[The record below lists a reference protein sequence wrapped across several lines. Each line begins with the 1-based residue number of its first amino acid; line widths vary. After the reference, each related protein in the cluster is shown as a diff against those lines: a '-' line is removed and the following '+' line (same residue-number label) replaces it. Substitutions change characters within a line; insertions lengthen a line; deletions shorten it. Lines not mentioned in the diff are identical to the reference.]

1 MREQLWSRVLGIMEL
16 TAAISTKTYHPVP
29 LLVGAALIMLTGCAS
44 VPVGEAAA
52 ISARIEQ
59 ATGARP
65 NFTEANALDVTA
77 RIDALLAEPLTPEVA
92 AQIAI
97 ASNPRVQMAFAQLGI
112 ARADFM
118 DGALPANP
126 MIHAARLAPKALE
139 ADMLTYGFG
148 FDLLS
153 LLTLPARRSAAAG
166 GWEAAKARAVGETLM
181 VAGNARL
188 AMIDYIAANQNLDL
202 MRQANEAS
210 GAALVAAEAIFAAG
224 NSPQMDVDRERL
236 FAGEMAIALK
246 QAQANLVPARER
258 VNVALGLSASQRA
271 NWSAI
276 ARLPAP
282 PNEAITV
289 DTIESD
295 VVAASTDLAVAT
307 GLLRAAKAM
316 RGVSGI
322 SSILPELELSGER
335 ERDDGVWK
343 RGFGLGVGL
352 PIFGLGGA
360 NRLRA
365 QSQAQL
371 AQASLTSLDQE
382 IRAQARSDA
391 TIAEATRQIAI
402 ERREIMLPLSAQVF
416 SGAQLNFN
424 AMQMGIFQLL
434 EAKRVRLDAGRASIN
449 ATRDYWIARA
459 NLDLLRQGSRGAAA
473 SMLATS
479 DMPKPAAGH

>member
-1 MREQLWSRVLGIMEL
+1 MCVTMVMEWKVAASMMSNRHFR
-16 TAAISTKTYHPVP
+16 TALSSA
-29 LLVGAALIMLTGCAS
+29 AALFILAGCAS
-44 VPVGEAAA
+44 VPASETAAL
-52 ISARIEQ
+52 SARIEQ
-59 ATGARP
+59 ATGAHP
-65 NFTEANALDVTA
+65 AFAGANAADATA
-77 RIDALLAEPLTPEVA
+77 RLDALLSEPLTPEMA

-97 ASNPRVQMAFAQLGI
+97 ASNPRVQMTFAQLGI
-112 ARADFM
+112 ARADFL

-126 MIHAARLAPKALE
+126 MIHAARLAPKVPE

-166 GWEAAKARAVGETLM
+166 GWDAAKARAVGETLM
-181 VAGNARL
+181 VAGKARV

-210 GAALVAAEAIFAAG
+210 QASLVAAEAIFAAG
-224 NSPQMDVDRERL
+224 NSTQMDVDRERL
-236 FAGEMAIALK
+236 FAGEMAIAFK
-246 QAQANLVPARER
+246 QAQANLVPAREW

-271 NWSAI
+271 NWTAI

-282 PNEAITV
+282 PNEAINL
-289 DTIESD
+289 DAIEGE
-295 VVAASTDLAVAT
+295 VVAANTDLAAAT
-307 GLLRAAKAM
+307 GMLRAAKAM
-316 RGVSGI
+316 RGVSGV
-322 SSILPELELSGER
+322 SSILPGLELSGER
-335 ERDDGVWK
+335 ERDGVWK

-360 NRLRA
+360 SRLRA
-365 QSQAQL
+365 QSQAQM
-371 AQASLTSLDQE
+371 AQASLVSLDQE

-391 TIAEATRQIAI
+391 AMAEATRQIAI
-402 ERREIMLPLSAQVF
+402 ERREVMLPLSAQVF

-434 EAKRVRLDAGRASIN
+434 EAKRVRLEAGRASIN

-473 SMLATS
+473 SMMATS
-479 DMPKPAAGH
+479 DISKPAAAH

>member
-1 MREQLWSRVLGIMEL
+1 MCVLMVMIWK
-16 TAAISTKTYHPVP
+16 AAANMKSNRHLRSALISTVA
-29 LLVGAALIMLTGCAS
+29 LLMLTGCAS
-44 VPVGEAAA
+44 VPAGETAAL
-52 ISARIEQ
+52 SARIEQ

-65 NFTEANALDVTA
+65 SLAGASAADTTA
-77 RIDALLAEPLTPEVA
+77 RVDALLLEPLTPEVA
-92 AQIAI
+92 GQIAI
-97 ASNPRVQMAFAQLGI
+97 ASNPHVQMAFAQLGI
-112 ARADFM
+112 ARADFL

-126 MIHAARLAPKALE
+126 MIHAARLVPKAPE
-139 ADMLTYGFG
+139 ANMLTFGFG

-153 LLTLPARRSAAAG
+153 LLTLPARRSAATG
-166 GWEAAKARAVGETLM
+166 GWEAAKARAAGETLM

-210 GAALVAAEAIFAAG
+210 QASLVAAEAIFAAG
-224 NSPQMDVDRERL
+224 NSMPMDVDRERL
-236 FAGEMAIALK
+236 FAAEMTIVLK

-258 VNVALGLSASQRA
+258 VNVALGLTANQRA
-271 NWSAI
+271 VWTAI
-276 ARLPAP
+276 ARLPAA
-282 PNEAITV
+282 PNEAINLA
-289 DTIESD
+289 TIESD
-295 VVAASTDLAVAT
+295 VAAASTDLAAAT
-307 GLLRAAKAM
+307 GMLRATKAI
-316 RGVSGI
+316 RGASGV
-322 SSILPELELSGER
+322 SSILPGLEFSGER

-360 NRLRA
+360 GQLRA
-365 QSQAQL
+365 QSQAQMASATL
-371 AQASLTSLDQE
+371 ASLDQE

-391 TIAEATRQIAI
+391 AMAEATRQIAI

-424 AMQMGIFQLL
+424 AMQLGIFQLL
-434 EAKRVRLDAGRASIN
+434 EAKRTRLDTGRASIN
-449 ATRDYWIARA
+449 ATRDYWIAQA

-479 DMPKPAAGH
+479 GMPKPAAGH